1 MFEKLL
7 EPSRIGTVKTR
18 NRIYK
23 TAASMMCWN
32 QDELQMNGLTLAF
45 YEAIARG
52 GAGLV
57 AVESPTIDYP
67 LGARWRQ
74 RYRLDD
80 DKYIQGISELVDVIH
95 KHDCPAFMQMQHD
108 GPWRNPLF
116 EPALYDGPPV
126 AASPVKLD
134 IATDFHTDLPRELSI
149 AEIQEIVD
157 KFGNAALRARKAGFD
172 GIDINSASSHLLH
185 NFLSPFWNKRQ
196 DDYGGTPEKRA
207 RFVVEIIKDIKKKT
221 GNDFP
226 IVMCI
231 NAIEVGQAIGIDN
244 NECLGLRDSITIAK
258 LFQEAG
264 ADAIHVR
271 NHWLGYHVGGFL
283 PDKLFYPEPP
293 IPLNSFPAGYYWKQK
308 GIAANVEF
316 AEAMKK
322 QLSIP
327 VIIVGKIDPQTGEK
341 ILEEGKADF
350 IGMHRRLMA
359 DPELP
364 NKLIAG
370 VPEEIAPCTACG
382 TCLDATLTNN
392 RHCRINPAL
401 GTTNYIIEKADKK
414 KKVVVVG
421 GGPAGMEAARVAAV
435 RGHEVTLYEKSRR
448 LGGLLPAAAVVKSL
462 DFEDLP
468 AIVRYYDAQ
477 LKKLG
482 VKVVTGKAVDAA
494 TIESIKPD
502 AVIIAT
508 GGRDVAPD
516 LNGKTSKRVKTAASL
531 HRTLNFWLNFFS
543 PKTLIWLTKLWI
555 PLGKEV
561 VIIGGD
567 IHGCEIAEFLAKR
580 GRKVTIIE
588 KSDKIGTGIIDF
600 LLLTLIPWFGK
611 KGVTVMTGVKS
622 VEITDKGVEVISG
635 EGEKQIIAADTII
648 PATHLEPDES
658 LSESLKGKISEVYSI
673 GDCKEPRLIVD
684 AIADGWATG
693 RTV

>member
-1 MFEKLL
+1 
-7 EPSRIGTVKTR
+7 
-18 NRIYK
+18 
-23 TAASMMCWN
+23 MCWS
-32 QDELQMNGLTLAF
+32 QDELHMNELTLAF

-57 AVESPTIDYP
+57 AVESPVIDYP

-80 DKYIQGISELVDVIH
+80 DRYIQGISELVAVIH
-95 KHDCPAFMQMQHD
+95 KHGCPTFMQMQHD

-116 EPALYDGPPV
+116 EAPLYDGPPV

-134 IATDFHTDLPRELSI
+134 LATDFHTDMPRELSVS
-149 AEIQEIVD
+149 EIQEIVG
-157 KFGNAALRARKAGFD
+157 KFGDAALRARKAGFD
-172 GIDINSASSHLLH
+172 GIDINAGSSHLLH

-196 DDYGGTPEKRA
+196 DEYGGSPEKRA
-207 RFVVEIIKDIKKKT
+207 RLVVEVIKDIKRKA

-226 IVMCI
+226 IVICI
-231 NAIEVGQAIGIDN
+231 NAVEVGQAIGIDN
-244 NECLGLRDSITIAK
+244 NECLTFKDSTIIAR
-258 LFQEAG
+258 LFEEAG

-293 IPLNSFPAGYYWKQK
+293 IPLSSFPTGYYWKQK
-308 GIAANVEF
+308 GVAANVNF
-316 AEAMKK
+316 AEDIKK
-322 QLSIP
+322 QLTIP
-327 VIIVGKIDPQTGEK
+327 VIVVGKIDPLTGEK
-341 ILEEGKADF
+341 IIEDGKADF

-370 VPEEIAPCTACG
+370 IPEEIAPCTACG
-382 TCLDATLTNN
+382 TCLDATINNN

-401 GTTNYIIEKADKK
+401 GTTKYIIEKADKK

-435 RGHEVTLYEKSRR
+435 RGHEVILYEKSRK

-468 AIVRYYDAQ
+468 SIVRYYTAQ

-482 VKVVTGKAVDAA
+482 VKVVTGKAVDASA
-494 TIESIKPD
+494 IESKRPD
-502 AVIIAT
+502 VVIIAT
-508 GGRDVAPD
+508 GGKDIVPGID
-516 LNGKTSKRVKTAASL
+516 GKTNKRVMTSASL
-531 HRTLNFWLNFFS
+531 HRTLNLWLNFFS
-543 PKTLIWLTKLWI
+543 PGVLGWLTKIWI
-555 PLGKEV
+555 PVGKEI

-567 IHGCEIAEFLAKR
+567 IYGCEIAEFLAKR
-580 GRKVTIIE
+580 GRKITIVE
-588 KSDKIGTGIIDF
+588 KSDNLGTGIIDF
-600 LLLTLIPWFGK
+600 LLLTLIPWFSR
-611 KGVTVMTGVKS
+611 KGVTMMTGVKS
-622 VEITDKGVEVISG
+622 VEITDKGVDVITK
-635 EGEKQIIAADTII
+635 EGEKQTIVADTII
-648 PATHLEPDES
+648 PATHLEPDQRLFES
-658 LSESLKGKISEVYSI
+658 LNGKISEVYSI

-684 AIADGWATG
+684 AIS
-693 RTV
+693 R